1 MIVIMGMIMVV
12 VVSLARAVTIGT
24 VIAAVARVARAVAA
38 RVGRRANITRVVGT
52 VELMIIMMARL
63 KNHLRDEDTYEQ

>member
-1 MIVIMGMIMVV
+1 VGIQQHQQEQHEKRNCGKAASGLQQQVV
-12 VVSLARAVTIGT
+12 V
-24 VIAAVARVARAVAA
+24 AVAA
-38 RVGRRANITRVVGT
+38 RVGRANITRVVGT